1 MDPNVE
7 HGQGP
12 SSLESEYDD
21 YLAFSDVDLGSPTG
35 ENAERVTGKLTIST
49 LIYLIYLWF
58 KLMLNLYAL
67 FVIRT
72 NTFCTICDSS

>member
-49 LIYLIYLWF
+49 LIYLIYL
-58 KLMLNLYAL
+58 
-67 FVIRT
+67 
-72 NTFCTICDSS
+72 